1 MNRLYKT
8 FLLLAFVLMS
18 SSTFAQKLS
27 VESIEA
33 KAGEQATMRVNI
45 SQPSETTVLQ
55 FCLQLPAGVTVNE
68 SGCAVGTAAANHTL
82 SVNRMDS
89 GDYLFVFYNLDFQ
102 QFTGGTLLTIPVTM
116 AADAKTGNGTL
127 YTVRSAKQDAVSR
140 QLAASDFTITVKGE
154 ATRIESVARNA
165 QTPSVFN
172 LSGQQLALPQKGI
185 NVIGGKK
192 VVVK

>member
-27 VESIEA
+27 VEPIEA

-102 QFTGGTLLTIPVTM
+102 QFTGGTLLTELDISDYLTTYGQFGM
-116 AADAKTGNGTL
+116 GGSRGGNMFG
-127 YTVRSAKQDAVSR
+127 KD
-140 QLAASDFTITVKGE
+140 
-154 ATRIESVARNA
+154 
-165 QTPSVFN
+165 
-172 LSGQQLALPQKGI
+172 GQHGSFGRDGAEPPDKPAPDTSF
-185 NVIGGKK
+185 GG
-192 VVVK
+192 

>member
-1 MNRLYKT
+1 MGCCRPVWEYGEVC
-8 FLLLAFVLMS
+8 AFFIPISLVL
-18 SSTFAQKLS
+18 T
-27 VESIEA
+27 
-33 KAGEQATMRVNI
+33 
-45 SQPSETTVLQ
+45 
-55 FCLQLPAGVTVNE
+55 
-68 SGCAVGTAAANHTL
+68 
-82 SVNRMDS
+82 

-127 YTVRSAKQDAVSR
+127 YTVRSAKQDAVSQ

-154 ATRIESVARNA
+154 ASRIESVAKNA

-172 LSGQQLALPQKGI
+172 LSGQRLALPQKGI
-185 NVIGGKK
+185 NVISGKK

>member
-8 FLLLAFVLMS
+8 FLLLAFVLIS

-27 VESIEA
+27 VEPIEA

-102 QFTGGTLLTIPVTM
+102 QFTGGTLLTIPITM
-116 AADAKTGNGTL
+116 ATDSKTGNGML
-127 YTVRSAKQDAVSR
+127 YTVRSAKQDAVSQ

-154 ATRIESVARNA
+154 ATRIESVAKNA

-172 LSGQQLALPQKGI
+172 LSGQRLALPQKGI